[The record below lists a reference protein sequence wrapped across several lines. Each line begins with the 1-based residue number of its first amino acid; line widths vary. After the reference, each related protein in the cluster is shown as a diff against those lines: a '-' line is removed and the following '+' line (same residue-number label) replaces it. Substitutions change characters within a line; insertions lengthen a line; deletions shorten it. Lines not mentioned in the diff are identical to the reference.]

1 MFSNRSSVSRGS
13 SLAAAALAV
22 TAFVALAGT
31 ASASII
37 YQDNFSGLATTP
49 LDGAAPTV
57 DHGTSTVWTAGGTN
71 GPGNGAGAGVGW
83 QDNGSTSFS
92 GNSGG
97 AYLSFTPSSGN
108 IYTLTAKL
116 DPTAGNYLALGFVKS
131 PNTTNPVNG
140 SGGYGWALVGPGG
153 GGQVFTG
160 PDTSNSNG
168 GFTGTSGVNTVS
180 IVLNTQASAWTYQVF
195 DNAVAAEASPTA
207 FATNPTITAVE
218 LGNSDSTG
226 QFSGFELSSA
236 SVPEPAPLGLVTIGA
251 LGLLLLKRRRVV

>member
-116 DPTAGNYLALGFVKS
+116 DPTAGNWLGLGFVKS
-131 PNTTNPVNG
+131 PNTISPVNG
-140 SGGYGWALVGPGG
+140 SGAYAWAIVSPGG
-153 GGQVFTG
+153 GGQIFTG
-160 PDTSNSNG
+160 PDTTNPNG
-168 GFTGTSGVNTVS
+168 GFTGKPGANTVS
-180 IVLNTQASAWTYQVF
+180 IMLNTTAKQWTYRIYDNGKAVTPVVVF
-195 DNAVAAEASPTA
+195 K
-207 FATNPTITAVE
+207 TNPAITAVG
-218 LGNSDSTG
+218 LGNSGATG
-226 QFSGFELSSA
+226 TVGDFELSA
-236 SVPEPAPLGLVTIGA
+236 HGEVPR
-251 LGLLLLKRRRVV
+251 K